1 MKNRLKGR
9 ERMYQKMISYIHLY
23 DENGEKG
30 QNIGFAKLAL
40 QNQNYKLRLQMR
52 NIAWNE
58 KEWSVYGYVRD
69 KGILHTACFGTVKMK
84 NGFGEGLFSG
94 NTGEVFQKYRIV
106 DLGGFLL
113 LEKGKE
119 KKEQIENFCVSQWDD
134 GKIDI
139 NMVDFRHNTV
149 DGEVL
154 HAAELEAM
162 HQDYEE
168 GNEEQEVLDTFEKID
183 IEQEEENIQGKNKE
197 IEVQGIVEEVGE
209 ETFQPIEEGEEEK
222 VFEKEGIEGTST
234 EEIKPSQ
241 PMGQNLGQRLLESF
255 FMARE
260 ARQEKKVLNQEIQ
273 PTDTNIHEPTK
284 EPETMSSP
292 VLQTQKEIE
301 IEPEKREEQER
312 EKINLEQEEQR
323 EMDIWEVFQEHK
335 NNLEKRYKQIK
346 ENQQEE
352 KNIWMPGEEL
362 LRVFPNMNPFFGN
375 DVVDSVRMEPK
386 DIGGFPM
393 EYWYLANNSF
403 LLHGYY
409 CYRHLL
415 FMKMCNEAEYQYAI
429 AVPGN
434 SDHREKFMAN
444 MFGFEHF
451 KAVQSRGNAGFGYWW
466 RRLV

>member
-1 MKNRLKGR
+1 MKNKLKGR
-9 ERMYQKMISYIHLY
+9 ESMYQKMISYIHLY

-52 NIAWNE
+52 NVAWNE

-69 KGILHTACFGTVKMK
+69 KDILHTACFGTLKMR

-94 NTGEVFQKYRIV
+94 NTGEVFARYRIV

-113 LEKGKE
+113 IEKGKE
-119 KKEQIENFCVSQWDD
+119 KKEPIKNFCVSQWDD

-139 NMVDFRHNTV
+139 NMVDFRHNAV
-149 DGEVL
+149 EGEVL
-154 HAAELEAM
+154 HAAELKEEQQDAEEDSEA
-162 HQDYEE
+162 
-168 GNEEQEVLDTFEKID
+168 QEVLGTFEKID
-183 IEQEEENIQGKNKE
+183 IEQEEEMQEENEETETQE
-197 IEVQGIVEEVGE
+197 TMEEVE
-209 ETFQPIEEGEEEK
+209 VETLQPIEESEEE
-222 VFEKEGIEGTST
+222 ELLKEESVEST
-234 EEIKPSQ
+234 ATGESEPSQ
-241 PMGQNLGQRLLESF
+241 PTGQNLGQRLLESF

-273 PTDTNIHEPTK
+273 PTDADSSVAVK
-284 EPETMSSP
+284 EPETVSSP
-292 VLQTQKEIE
+292 VMQIQKEVKK
-301 IEPEKREEQER
+301 EPEEREEQER
-312 EKINLEQEEQR
+312 EDWNLEQKEQR

-335 NNLEKRYKQIK
+335 NNLERRYKQIK

-362 LRVFPNMNPFFGN
+362 LRVFPDMNPFFGN
-375 DVVDSVRMEPK
+375 DVVASVRMEPK

-415 FMKMCNEAEYQYAI
+415 FMKMRNEAEYQYAI

-444 MFGFEHF
+444 MFGFEYF